1 MKHLSKH
8 LSFGRFAVA
17 ASLLIGLVCAVASIS
32 SVSLLPPKIAS
43 RNLEESAATTS
54 VLLDFPHPAI
64 TTEQHSWQFV
74 IGSLTKRA
82 ALLARLMATAPG
94 VEYIAHE
101 AGLPPGQIAADA
113 PVTVPEQG
121 ELVWAGSEQR
131 ARQLSLAGDP
141 YQLEIESSPVEPVI
155 DVYAQA
161 PSPASADRLADAV
174 IAGLRD
180 YLRVLEARAGI
191 DPAAGIR
198 IYQLGA
204 PHGGVVNSG
213 AKEEIAGFTF
223 VFAFVLSLFILL
235 ALGRRVSRRRQKV
248 RTTLDPAPT
257 PDPAPIGRFH
267 MGVPS
272 RAAVTLSAAAASRP
286 PRIGPLAAAAPGG
299 AVALPQWQIALPDVR
314 TMVGRAGDWPR
325 TTRVL
330 PWMLA
335 AFMAMIWLVPF
346 DSIQLRGSFPIDM
359 HLDRVLLPIVA
370 IIWLL
375 SLVKGGPDAPRL
387 RVTRIHIAI
396 GIFLGVAFLSVVLNA
411 TSLNHTLELDNSIK
425 QVPLLISYSSL
436 FVMMASTVR
445 RTEIR
450 AFLTFTLALATI
462 CAVGMI
468 IEDKTQY
475 NVFFDLASKDLPSS
489 IFSVTVLGSG
499 FSAGREIT
507 HGPTQEGLIAATML
521 SMALVIA
528 VTRII
533 DAHLPRKRAMYTL
546 VAGIVT
552 VGILVTQKK
561 TGLIAPAAG
570 VFTIGCFR
578 RRELL
583 KMVPVALL
591 LLVAVLIVSPGTV
604 TPLIRQFSPSQFGPN
619 APDTTSAR
627 DVTYDA
633 IRPDVWT
640 HLALGRGYGSYM
652 PTGHRIVDSELLLR
666 LVEMGVI
673 GVAAF
678 FWLGL
683 SVVATARRTINSRHP
698 INAPPALAAAAAA
711 AIFLAAGA
719 MFTELSYPQVPYILF
734 YLAAFVAVIVKPPN
748 ERSPAER

>member
-1 MKHLSKH
+1 MMKHLPKH
-8 LSFGRFAVA
+8 FSLGRCAVV

-43 RNLEESAATTS
+43 RNLEQSAATTS

-94 VEYIAHE
+94 VQYIAHE

-113 PVTVPEQG
+113 PVTVSEQG

-131 ARQLSLAGDP
+131 ARQLLLASDP
-141 YQLEIESSPVEPVI
+141 YQLEIESSPTEPVI
-155 DVYAQA
+155 NVYAQA
-161 PSPASADRLADAV
+161 PSPAAADRLADAV

-180 YLRVLEARAGI
+180 YLRVLEARAAI

-198 IYQLGA
+198 IYQLGQ
-204 PHGGVVNSG
+204 PQGGVINSG
-213 AKEEIAGFTF
+213 AKEEIALLTF
-223 VFAFVLSLFILL
+223 VFAFVLSLVILRAL
-235 ALGRRVSRRRQKV
+235 ARRLSRRTENV
-248 RTTLDPAPT
+248 RPAPA
-257 PDPAPIGRFH
+257 PDPLGSPGS
-267 MGVPS
+267 GVPS
-272 RAAVTLSAAAASRP
+272 RAAVALSAAAAPRP
-286 PRIGPLAAAAPGG
+286 PGIGRLAAAAPGG
-299 AVALPQWQIALPDVR
+299 AVALPQWQLALPDVR
-314 TMVGRAGDWPR
+314 SMVGRAGDWPR

-359 HLDRVLLPIVA
+359 HLDRVLLPMVA
-370 IIWLL
+370 ITWLL
-375 SLVKGGPDAPRL
+375 SVIKGGPDAPRI

-396 GIFLGVAFLSVVLNA
+396 GIFVGVAFLSVVVNA

-450 AFLTFTLALATI
+450 AFLTFTLALAAI

-468 IEDKTQY
+468 VEDKTQY
-475 NVFFDLASKDLPSS
+475 NVFFDLASKDLPSGL
-489 IFSVTVLGSG
+489 FSVTVLGSG

-528 VTRII
+528 ITRIM
-533 DAHLPRKRAMYTL
+533 DAHRPRARVIYTL
-546 VAGIVT
+546 LAGIVT
-552 VGILVTQKK
+552 VGIFVTQKK
-561 TGLIAPAAG
+561 TGLIAPAVG
-570 VFTIGCFR
+570 VLTIGCFR

-583 KMVPVALL
+583 RMVPVAVL

-604 TPLIRQFSPSQFGPN
+604 TPLIRQFTPSQFGPN

-683 SVVATARRTINSRHP
+683 SVVATARRTINARHP
-698 INAPPALAAAAAA
+698 GNSPPALAAAAAA
-711 AIFLAAGA
+711 AVFLVAGA
-719 MFTELSYPQVPYILF
+719 LFTELSYPQVPYILF
-734 YLAAFVAVIVKPPN
+734 YLAAFVAVIVKPPD
-748 ERSPAER
+748 ERLTTQP